1 VGRIL
6 NIWLKAVRPNFFPA
20 TFIPVGIL
28 IALVLYINEFP
39 DYEADKAVNKQTLV
53 VMLGKRKAL
62 VLITSYL
69 IPEVVWV

>member
-1 VGRIL
+1 M
-6 NIWLKAVRPNFFPA
+6 
-20 TFIPVGIL
+20 GIL